1 MVEKHQ
7 MKARESTMKRIMT
20 EYNVQKKEI
29 IKKAAKNIGMAL
41 NGFVNVAIDEKIQ
54 QNNNTPAP
62 GRAGE
67 ETEE

>member
-1 MVEKHQ
+1 
-7 MKARESTMKRIMT
+7 
-20 EYNVQKKEI
+20 
-29 IKKAAKNIGMAL
+29 MAL

-62 GRAGE
+62 SRAGE